1 MKNIKILVLGLL
13 SLCIFACEGP
23 DPLGDI
29 GADLSNNQG
38 NPYVILDASAATLD
52 STAAQTVTIELP
64 TSIAGNV
71 TVNFDVAGSAV
82 AGQDYTLSSPAGVS
96 VSSGSGTGEIVFNIT
111 QGGAD
116 GFDLT
121 VETAGEAASIGKTI
135 EVALTGA
142 TAADG
147 TAIDIGPLN
156 AGSAVSMTIADPE

>member
-1 MKNIKILVLGLL
+1 MKNIKIYLLALL
-13 SLCIFACEGP
+13 SLTIFACEGP

-29 GADLSNNQG
+29 NADLSKNQG
-38 NPYVILDASAATLD
+38 NPYVALDASSATLD
-52 STAAQTVTIELP
+52 NTAAQTVTVELP

-71 TVNFDVAGSAV
+71 TVNFTVAGTAV
-82 AGQDYTLSSPAGVS
+82 EGQDYTLAAPAGVS
-96 VSSGSGTGEIVFNIT
+96 ISGGNGTGEIAFNIT

-135 EVALTGA
+135 EVSLTGA

-147 TAIDIGPLN
+147 RTIDLGPLN